1 MTSTTTTTQD
11 CEIAPHPLRADA
23 RRNRDRLIAV
33 AREAFAER
41 GADASLDDIARRA
54 GVGPGTLYRHFP
66 TRLALMEAVYRD
78 SVEALCAEARGLLS
92 SPSPGDSLAAW
103 LRSFLAYA
111 ATKRGLAKALM
122 AAGEEKPAVFAACHD
137 MIGEAGAALLARAQD
152 AGAVRSDVQLWDLLK
167 LVSGIAMTCEQ
178 AHDCVATADR
188 LLALAL
194 DGVRSRESTPTAPRQ
209 QSETASGRTPGLPR
223 HDDLD

>member
-1 MTSTTTTTQD
+1 MSTTTTTQE
-11 CEIAPHPLRADA
+11 CEIAPHPMRADA

-66 TRLALMEAVYRD
+66 TRMALMEAVYRD
-78 SVEALCAEARGLLS
+78 SVEALCTEGRDLLA
-92 SPSPGDSLAAW
+92 SPSPGDALATW

-111 ATKRGLAKALM
+111 GTKRGLARALM
-122 AAGEEKPAVFAACHD
+122 AAAGEEKPAFFAACHD
-137 MIGEAGAALLARAQD
+137 MIGDAGSALLVRAQE
-152 AGAVRSDVQLWDLLK
+152 AGAVRPDVQLWDLLK

-178 AHDCVATADR
+178 AHDCAATANR

-194 DGVRSRESTPTAPRQ
+194 DGIRSQPTA
-209 QSETASGRTPGLPR
+209 
-223 HDDLD
+223 

>member
-1 MTSTTTTTQD
+1 MSTTVTTTE
-11 CEIAPHPLRADA
+11 CETTPPRLRADA

-66 TRLALMEAVYRD
+66 TRMALMEAVYRD
-78 SVEALCAEARGLLS
+78 GVEALCAEAYDLLL
-92 SPSPGDSLAAW
+92 SPSPGDALAAW

-122 AAGEEKPAVFAACHD
+122 AMAGDEKPPFFAACHD
-137 MIGEAGAALLARAQD
+137 MISEAGAALLARAQA
-152 AGAVRSDVQLWDLLK
+152 AGAVRPDVQLWDLLK

-178 AHDCVATADR
+178 APDCEIMADR
-188 LLALAL
+188 LLALVM
-194 DGVRSRESTPTAPRQ
+194 DGVRS
-209 QSETASGRTPGLPR
+209 
-223 HDDLD
+223 